1 MVQDFSRFTD
11 FFLWLLR
18 RLRGGDARLRKI
30 CASFADGKLWE
41 TLDRVPRSAAFSSWL
56 QEREAA
62 GLSGEDLE
70 LTFEAGYIDD
80 IFGAALGSDRAAA
93 MRDLAVGLARFLGFE
108 VAPKKIAGPS
118 QKMTVLGA
126 ELTLADRILALDPE
140 KAVSYAAQAAETLKK
155 RSMRATDFL
164 SLTCKLV
171 HAAQYR
177 PAGRPYLTCMFTAL
191 RQASRAGAKRVRI
204 GRGVIRDLRWWQKA
218 LAIPN
223 DGVAFFPLNHFPPSG
238 SALSLIHI

>member
-18 RLRGGDARLRKI
+18 RLRGGDARLRKM

-56 QEREAA
+56 QDREAA
-62 GLSGEDLE
+62 GLSGDDLE

-80 IFGAALGSDRAAA
+80 IFGAALGADRAAA

-118 QKMTVLGA
+118 PKMTVLGA
-126 ELTLADRILALDPE
+126 ELALADRILALDPE

-177 PAGRPYLTCMFTAL
+177 PSGRPYSDVHVYSSAPGFSVG
-191 RQASRAGAKRVRI
+191 RQAGANRP
-204 GRGVIRDLRWWQKA
+204 RGH
-218 LAIPN
+218 P
-223 DGVAFFPLNHFPPSG
+223 
-238 SALSLIHI
+238 

>member
-1 MVQDFSRFTD
+1 M
-11 FFLWLLR
+11 
-18 RLRGGDARLRKI
+18 
-30 CASFADGKLWE
+30 CASFADDKLWE
-41 TLDRVPRSAAFSSWL
+41 TLDRVPRSSAFSIWL
-56 QEREAA
+56 QDREAA
-62 GLSGEDLE
+62 GLSGDDLE
-70 LTFEAGYIDD
+70 LTFEAGYIDG
-80 IFGAALGSDRAAA
+80 IFGAALGADRAAA

-108 VAPKKIAGPS
+108 VASKKIAGPS
-118 QKMTVLGA
+118 PKMTVLGA
-126 ELTLADRILALDPE
+126 ELALADRILALGPE

-177 PAGRPYLTCMFTAL
+177 PSGRPYLACMFTAL
-191 RQASRAGAKRVRI
+191 RQASRSGAKRVRI

-223 DGVAFFPLNHFPPSG
+223 DGVAFFSLNHFPPSG
-238 SALSLIHI
+238 SDRTSWWIEYKSSIYETRKVQSCYVARRK